1 MLFAN
6 GTVYNLR
13 TKGKGVSSSPCQ
25 FLLPPPPKKKVI
37 CQTDRLDLLIKTALV
52 IRLHRG
58 FATAP

>member
-13 TKGKGVSSSPCQ
+13 TKGKGVSSSPLSVFVHPQ
-25 FLLPPPPKKKVI
+25 DI
-37 CQTDRLDLLIKTALV
+37 CQTDRLGLLIKTALV